1 MPCAKLLAVPEGS
14 SASVAKV
21 MTGMAWLLCDR
32 LRYRERRSE
41 AGPLLNL
48 LCLSGFRGA
57 ARDAARTTWIAVEHV
72 NRGSNFDAH
81 GDRSAPRTDQARN
94 KLIIAPNS
102 ESREPFRIAI
112 AFAYRRAA
120 LRRAAVSSATA
131 AVTCRHQ
138 EEQCSGSHR
147 RRCHRQSLPS

>member
-1 MPCAKLLAVPEGS
+1 MPCAKVLAFPEGS

-72 NRGSNFDAH
+72 NRGNDFDAH

-94 KLIIAPNS
+94 MLIIAPRACSAPIESGGFSWGRGWERLSALIRFWEAGRCQRPILGRCGS
-102 ESREPFRIAI
+102 E
-112 AFAYRRAA
+112 
-120 LRRAAVSSATA
+120 
-131 AVTCRHQ
+131 
-138 EEQCSGSHR
+138 
-147 RRCHRQSLPS
+147 